1 MLLNSR
7 ENMTTDRNIE
17 IIIGL
22 ALSAGWLILLLI
34 FWLLM
39 PGAEDAS
46 ASAMTRVLSIIGA
59 CMPFAL
65 IWMAVGMARATNNL
79 RAEAEELRGNL
90 AQLRGLA
97 AKQSEPSPRDAGV
110 PAASPGRAAQ
120 PPRQAAAIPPARAA
134 KPAAVAGSASASAQP
149 QQGSLRFDAPE
160 PVEIPVEILVRAL
173 NFPDD
178 ANDQETIS
186 ALRKALKDHETA
198 RVLRAAQDVITLLAE
213 HEIFMDDLPPEPVSP
228 AIWRRF
234 AEGERGEIAAK
245 IGGIHD
251 EIAVETASVLLRGD
265 EIFRDTAHHFLRHFD
280 LLLTRDT
287 PRLDDAQLAAL
298 ADTRS
303 ARGFMLIG
311 RAAGV
316 FG

>member
-7 ENMTTDRNIE
+7 EDMTTDRNIE
-17 IIIGL
+17 IVIGL
-22 ALSAGWLILLLI
+22 ATSAGWLILLLI

-46 ASAMTRVLSIIGA
+46 ASGMTRVLSIIGA

-97 AKQSEPSPRDAGV
+97 AKQSEPSPRDAGAT
-110 PAASPGRAAQ
+110 AASQGRAAQ
-120 PPRQAAAIPPARAA
+120 PPQQAVAPSPARTA
-134 KPAAVAGSASASAQP
+134 KPAAAGASAQP

-160 PVEIPVEILVRAL
+160 PIEIPVEILIRAL

-178 ANDQETIS
+178 ANDQETIA
-186 ALRKALKDHETA
+186 ALRMALKDHETA

-298 ADTRS
+298 ANTRS